1 MPPNAKVSPL
11 RTSTRV
17 SISCLSMASASPFSC
32 FSTWP
37 GVFSLIRSLS
47 RTLPCCST
55 VGVTSMPSTRLFELH
70 RSGAAFATGNL
81 IGDLASCLMLA
92 GCMWEANKRGLA
104 IISTCCLRSSA
115 DSSSSS
121 KRPLILPML
130 NPARV
135 LASFTDTS
143 LLRVVICPEPGG
155 LPASASRHFTP
166 SSRRLV
172 SLIDTIWAAS
182 STWPTGEIHLLRPG
196 LQRRQVPGIIADQ
209 QPISPLVRHQV
220 SPGAEQLSAA
230 FSQLLS
236 VGKVQGH
243 ALRLQGQVLQAFLLF
258 GFTLRLIC
266 LLPGLSVRV
275 DDRTLLL
282 QRETR
287 AIRYR
292 PQRLAP
298 GNLLQTQESVPLT
311 SGATTRFLWFIS
323 ARACSTWATGASS
336 ITSETGLSLR
346 AAGGHRQRQQQ
357 KQQAYPSHHVVS
369 LHVASATLAVHIP
382 KT

>member
-1 MPPNAKVSPL
+1 MGGQ
-11 RTSTRV
+11 
-17 SISCLSMASASPFSC
+17 F
-32 FSTWP
+32 
-37 GVFSLIRSLS
+37 
-47 RTLPCCST
+47 
-55 VGVTSMPSTRLFELH
+55 H
-70 RSGAAFATGNL
+70 
-81 IGDLASCLMLA
+81 LAD
-92 GCMWEANKRGLA
+92 RQ
-104 IISTCCLRSSA
+104 
-115 DSSSSS
+115 
-121 KRPLILPML
+121 
-130 NPARV
+130 
-135 LASFTDTS
+135 
-143 LLRVVICPEPGG
+143 
-155 LPASASRHFTP
+155 
-166 SSRRLV
+166 
-172 SLIDTIWAAS
+172 
-182 STWPTGEIHLLRPG
+182 IHLLRPG

-209 QPISPLVRHQV
+209 QPISPFVRHQV

-230 FSQLLS
+230 FSQLFS

-275 DDRTLLL
+275 DDRPLLL

-298 GNLLQTQESVPLT
+298 GNLLQTQGE
-311 SGATTRFLWFIS
+311 
-323 ARACSTWATGASS
+323 
-336 ITSETGLSLR
+336 R
-346 AAGGHRQRQQQ
+346 AADVRRDDEVLMVHFSQGLQHLGHWRIVNHQRNRFIIAGGGGHRQRQQQ